1 MTGRN
6 SNESS
11 KLSLWLRFVNKVIRF
26 LVRTLL
32 VPWFL
37 PVAKGPQ
44 KPATPGK
51 AILFANHHHM
61 CDPLFITLFY
71 KTDRLSFVAK
81 KELYRIPGV
90 QTILDAFQT
99 IKLDRQVTDMHA
111 AKSILSALRLDRIV
125 GLFMQG
131 TRVSSDDLV
140 SVKPKEVLLYYAIRH
155 KVPIVLVGITPN
167 YRLFGRPRFTFS
179 DTLLMTMK
187 QKSRLTRDEQISV
200 GHEVMR
206 QIYQLAGL
214 SYKPAGMETHR
225 AVFEREIEVQPYCEV
240 CEAGAI

>member
-1 MTGRN
+1 MTDRR
-6 SNESS
+6 SNESP
-11 KLSLWLRFVNKVIRF
+11 KLSLWHRFVNKAIRF
-26 LVRTLL
+26 LVRMLL

-37 PVAKGPQ
+37 PKVIGHR
-44 KPATPGK
+44 KPAVPGK

-81 KELYRIPGV
+81 KELYCIPGV
-90 QTILDAFQT
+90 QTILDAFHS

-111 AKSILSALRLDRIV
+111 AKSILKALRMDQIV

-131 TRVSSDDLV
+131 TRVAADDIT
-140 SVKPKEVLLYYAIRH
+140 SAEPKEVLLYYAIRH
-155 KVPIVLVGITPN
+155 RIPVILVGITPN
-167 YRLFGRPRFTFS
+167 YRLFGRPRFAFS

-187 QKSRLTRDEQISV
+187 NKSKLTPDEQTSI

-206 QIYQLAGL
+206 QIYQLGGL
-214 SYKPAGMETHR
+214 SYEPDGMDEHR
-225 AVFEREIEVQPYCEV
+225 AVFEREIEVRPYL
-240 CEAGAI
+240 EAYNGGAI